1 MPEVMQPPF
10 AFSVKTRPCTRAAQG
25 CVDDYFH
32 LYQACM
38 ALMPPHCAIPGETA
52 GQAGCNAGRCAREC
66 AEIGQFLQ
74 QSGAGPALA
83 AHTRPGSSPGRR
95 CGLAKGDSLIFWAR
109 SSLGSDSRR
118 SIVCALCKMMQ
129 FS

>member
-1 MPEVMQPPF
+1 MV
-10 AFSVKTRPCTRAAQG
+10 
-25 CVDDYFH
+25 
-32 LYQACM
+32 
-38 ALMPPHCAIPGETA
+38 LMSPHCTVPGETA
-52 GQAGCNAGRCAREC
+52 GQAGCNAGRVVKC
-66 AEIGQFLQ
+66 AESGQILQ
-74 QSGAGPALA
+74 QSASGAGPALA

-109 SSLGSDSRR
+109 SSFGSDSRR